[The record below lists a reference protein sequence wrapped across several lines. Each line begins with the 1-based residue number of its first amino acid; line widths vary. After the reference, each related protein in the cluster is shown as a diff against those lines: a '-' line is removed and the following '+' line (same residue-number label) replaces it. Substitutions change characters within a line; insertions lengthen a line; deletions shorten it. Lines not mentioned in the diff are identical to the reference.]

1 MSFQKIHDFAK
12 EILETLGTGYKEHI
26 YVNAMCYHLRK
37 ENYLFHN
44 EVIVPIEY
52 NGIQLGYER
61 ADIVIYEPFKCVIEF
76 KSQTQSLSKKEYIQ
90 IKKYLKNLNLDTGIL
105 INFGNLNGNLEYQ
118 EYIYDDNKESRNIIH
133 IEDENLNENSNQE
146 NTNQESINQYTNE
159 NTNDNSDNSKKKSK
173 KNNKNYDT
181 ETLSKISIKS
191 NASNESNANPNVSSN
206 ASNESFTNDSTINE
220 NPNANPNVSS
230 TTETQNLEMLKD
242 ELKTMLNSN

>member
-12 EILETLGTGYKEHI
+12 EILENLGTGYKEHI

-118 EYIYDDNKESRNIIH
+118 EYIYDDNKEQRNIIH
-133 IEDENLNENSNQE
+133 IEDENPNENSNQE
-146 NTNQESINQYTNE
+146 SLNE

-173 KNNKNYDT
+173 KNNKNYDI
-181 ETLSKISIKS
+181 ETLSKSSIK
-191 NASNESNANPNVSSN
+191 N
-206 ASNESFTNDSTINE
+206 NE
-220 NPNANPNVSS
+220 NPNAS
-230 TTETQNLEMLKD
+230 TNDESTSNETQNLEMLKD

>member
-61 ADIVIYEPFKCVIEF
+61 ADIIIYEPFKCVIEF

-133 IEDENLNENSNQE
+133 IEDENPNENSNQE

-181 ETLSKISIKS
+181 VTLSKISIKS
-191 NASNESNANPNVSSN
+191 TENPNASNESNASNV
-206 ASNESFTNDSTINE
+206 SNESTNNKNTNE
-220 NPNANPNVSS
+220 
-230 TTETQNLEMLKD
+230 TENLEMLKD

>member
-1 MSFQKIHDFAK
+1 MSFQKIHNFAK

-133 IEDENLNENSNQE
+133 IEDENLNQESANETPNENS
-146 NTNQESINQYTNE
+146 I
-159 NTNDNSDNSKKKSK
+159 NSKKKSK
-173 KNNKNYDT
+173 KNNKNNDT

-191 NASNESNANPNVSSN
+191 NVSNANNPS
-206 ASNESFTNDSTINE
+206 NE
-220 NPNANPNVSS
+220 NPNTSSNLSNVSNES
-230 TTETQNLEMLKD
+230 TNNKNTNETENLEILRD
-242 ELKTMLNSN
+242 QLKTMLNSN

>member
-12 EILETLGTGYKEHI
+12 EILENLGTGYKEHI

-90 IKKYLKNLNLDTGIL
+90 IKKYLKNLSLDTGIL

-118 EYIYDDNKESRNIIH
+118 EYIYDDNKEQRNIIH
-133 IEDENLNENSNQE
+133 IEDENPNENSNQDPNE
-146 NTNQESINQYTNE
+146 NPNQVPNE
-159 NTNDNSDNSKKKSK
+159 NTNENSDNSKKKSK

-191 NASNESNANPNVSSN
+191 NASNENVSNISTENLN
-206 ASNESFTNDSTINE
+206 ASNVS
-220 NPNANPNVSS
+220 NVSNTNPSANS